1 MILRLKVM
9 SRLSELLAQLIAAAK
24 VLGDESLIKK
34 FEKSN
39 EGLCRD
45 IVFANSLYTESN
57 EDEM

>member
-1 MILRLKVM
+1 MR
-9 SRLSELLAQLIAAAK
+9 RLSELLAQLIAAAK

-45 IVFANSLYTESN
+45 IVFANSLYTVSN
-57 EDEM
+57 ENEP